1 MMHDHRAV
9 GRSVDIQLDA
19 VGAKGEGAG
28 EGREGVLGSLMGGPA
43 VRDGPGSVH
52 GINIAPEPFVSL
64 ASRCPQLVRRTTA
77 RQTLR

>member
-1 MMHDHRAV
+1 
-9 GRSVDIQLDA
+9 
-19 VGAKGEGAG
+19 
-28 EGREGVLGSLMGGPA
+28 MGGPA